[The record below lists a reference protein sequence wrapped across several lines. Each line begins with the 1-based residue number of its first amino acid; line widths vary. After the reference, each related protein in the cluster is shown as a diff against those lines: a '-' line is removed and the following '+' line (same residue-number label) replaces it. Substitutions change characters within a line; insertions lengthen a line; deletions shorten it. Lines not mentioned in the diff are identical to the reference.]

1 MDQDLTAGQIL
12 RRFVRPRV
20 AVERCDLCS
29 AELAQEHPHLVEL
42 ATRQLHCACD
52 PCAILFSNQGGQGGQ
67 GGQGEHK
74 YTRVPRRIL
83 SLPDFVLT
91 DMHWNSLMLPIQL
104 AFFLNSTPDKRLV
117 ALYPSPAGAT
127 ESQLPLDSWNEIVEN
142 NPVLKKMQP
151 DVEALLV
158 NRTGEKR
165 EYFIAPVD
173 ECYKLVGL
181 IRMKWHGL
189 SGGSEV
195 WQDIDKFFASL
206 KDRASVPSVASVLG
220 EAANA

>member
-1 MDQDLTAGQIL
+1 MDQSFTAL

-29 AELAQEHPHLVEL
+29 IQLAPEHPHLVEL
-42 ATRQLHCACD
+42 PTRQLHCACD
-52 PCAILFSNQGGQGGQ
+52 ACAILFSNQG
-67 GGQGEHK
+67 EHR

-83 SLPDFVLT
+83 FLPEFDLT
-91 DMHWNSLMLPIQL
+91 DLQWNSLMLPIQL
-104 AFFLNSTPDKRLV
+104 AFFLNSTPDERIV

-127 ESQLPLDSWNEIVEN
+127 ESSLPLDSWNEIVASN
-142 NPVLKKMQP
+142 AVLEKMQP

-158 NRTGEKR
+158 NRVGDKR
-165 EYFIAPVD
+165 QYFIAPVD

-195 WQDIDKFFASL
+195 WQDIDAFFTSL
-206 KDRASVPSVASVLG
+206 KDRAAVASVPR
-220 EAANA
+220 EVVHA

>member
-1 MDQDLTAGQIL
+1 MDQDFTAL

-29 AELAQEHPHLVEL
+29 AELAVEHPHLVEL
-42 ATRQLHCACD
+42 ATRALHCACD
-52 PCAILFSNQGGQGGQ
+52 PCAILFSN
-67 GGQGEHK
+67 QGEHK

-91 DMHWNSLMLPIQL
+91 DTEWNSLMLPIQL
-104 AFFLNSTPDKRLV
+104 AFFLNSTPDERLV

-127 ESQLPLDSWNEIVEN
+127 ESQLPLDSWDEIVEN
-142 NPVLKKMQP
+142 NPALEKMQP

-158 NRTGEKR
+158 NRVGEKR
-165 EYFIAPVD
+165 EYFIAPID

-195 WQDIDKFFASL
+195 WQDIEKFFTSL
-206 KDRASVPSVASVLG
+206 KDRASVPSVASVASVPG
-220 EAANA
+220 GAAHA